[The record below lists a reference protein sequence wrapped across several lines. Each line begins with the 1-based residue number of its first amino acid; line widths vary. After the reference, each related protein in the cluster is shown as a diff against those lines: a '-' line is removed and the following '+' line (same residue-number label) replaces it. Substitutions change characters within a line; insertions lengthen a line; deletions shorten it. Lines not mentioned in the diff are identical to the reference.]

1 MLDFRVWR
9 YLLIS
14 VQQRA
19 KPGPLSRRTT
29 TLFNILANEAGNGYR
44 DHSGVI
50 GQLVKIIKLMSF
62 NSDHLAFVDLCK
74 VMIIVIRRISYG
86 VDSLAYA
93 QLLPLCSFPFGGE
106 LAAFARR

>member
-9 YLLIS
+9 YPLIS

-29 TLFNILANEAGNGYR
+29 TLFNILANDAGNGYR
-44 DHSGVI
+44 VI
-50 GQLVKIIKLMSF
+50 GQLVKTIKLMSF
-62 NSDHLAFVDLCK
+62 NSDHLAFVNLCK
-74 VMIIVIRRISYG
+74 VMIIVIRLISYG

>member
-1 MLDFRVWR
+1 
-9 YLLIS
+9 
-14 VQQRA
+14 
-19 KPGPLSRRTT
+19 
-29 TLFNILANEAGNGYR
+29 
-44 DHSGVI
+44 
-50 GQLVKIIKLMSF
+50 MSF